1 MKNFPL
7 YENKSSAFIIL
18 LKKQYYSYND
28 YFWIKE
34 NKSAD
39 LFDFLMNLAPKWL
52 KIIVRFSLE
61 NVIFYHRIRID
72 YNFRAILPVSV
83 LEHRINNLQ
92 IKWTHV
98 STIFSCN
105 YNEH

>member
-1 MKNFPL
+1 MKINLWRLFKKDKIKKEIYITNPFL
-7 YENKSSAFIIL
+7 IFLIANAIHFKFTHFVEETIL
-18 LKKQYYSYND
+18 YND

-61 NVIFYHRIRID
+61 NVF
-72 YNFRAILPVSV
+72 L
-83 LEHRINNLQ
+83 L
-92 IKWTHV
+92 
-98 STIFSCN
+98 
-105 YNEH
+105 